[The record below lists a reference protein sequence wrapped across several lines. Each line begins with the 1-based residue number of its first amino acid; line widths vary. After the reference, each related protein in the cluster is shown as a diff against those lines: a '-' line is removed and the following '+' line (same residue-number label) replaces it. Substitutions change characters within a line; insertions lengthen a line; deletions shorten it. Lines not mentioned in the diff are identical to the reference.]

1 MKKFE
6 FKNKRSELA
15 LNSIWMN
22 RKRNGNS
29 RNAIK
34 ATKLLEDIKETNK
47 SIERSRR
54 LIFRLMDED

>member
-54 LIFRLMDED
+54 LIYRLMDED